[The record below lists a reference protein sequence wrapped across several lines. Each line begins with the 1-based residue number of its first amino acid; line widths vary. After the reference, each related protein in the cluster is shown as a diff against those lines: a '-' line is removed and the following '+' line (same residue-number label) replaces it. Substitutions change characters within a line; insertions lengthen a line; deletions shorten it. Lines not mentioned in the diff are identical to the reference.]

1 MRESSLLNEDPKQL
15 CCATK
20 MCKRLIMGQHPNAFF
35 WGLPLIL
42 AGMQLSVTAASQ
54 STCYI
59 KSSMHPF
66 FLQLQP
72 NSRSPRP
79 PNRWTFWW
87 NGLLVN
93 ICP

>member
-66 FLQLQP
+66 FFTATAQFQVTQATKPL
-72 NSRSPRP
+72 N
-79 PNRWTFWW
+79 F
-87 NGLLVN
+87 LVKWSS
-93 ICP
+93 C